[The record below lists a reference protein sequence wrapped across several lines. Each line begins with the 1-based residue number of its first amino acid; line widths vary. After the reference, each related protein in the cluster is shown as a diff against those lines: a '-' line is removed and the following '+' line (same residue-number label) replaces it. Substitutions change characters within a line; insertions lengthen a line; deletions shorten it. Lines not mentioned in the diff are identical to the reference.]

1 MSVNVR
7 NALSAQEAERALA
20 VQRTSI
26 PYFTTLQRLQI
37 KFKPGAEKLL
47 LYDSDENKFYIA
59 YWTKD
64 ETKFEVVVTG
74 SGGGGITRLVTNFSI
89 QTAVSINHG
98 FGYYPMIQI
107 FDSAGYEIQGSVQHL
122 NLNQSV
128 ILFNQPE
135 TGYVLS
141 Y

>member
-1 MSVNVR
+1 MGVNVR
-7 NALSAQEAERALA
+7 NALSAQEVDRALA
-20 VQRTSI
+20 VQRNSI
-26 PYFTTLQRLQI
+26 PYFTTLQRMQI

-47 LYDSDENKFYIA
+47 LYDSDENRFYIA
-59 YWTKD
+59 YWTLD
-64 ETKFEVVVTG
+64 GTEFELIATG
-74 SGGGGITRLVTNFSI
+74 QGLTRLVTNFAF

-107 FDSAGYEIQGSVQHL
+107 YDSAGNEIQGSVQHL
-122 NLNQSV
+122 NLNQTV